1 MSEPVK
7 KKYKFSYQVSPDTC
21 MSCAACEVE
30 CRFSAV
36 FVDDTVHYAI
46 DLENCTRCGKCFR
59 ACPSDA
65 IAKVNIA

>member
-1 MSEPVK
+1 
-7 KKYKFSYQVSPDTC
+7 

-30 CRFSAV
+30 CRFGAV

-46 DLENCTRCGKCFR
+46 DMDNCTRCGKCFR

-65 IAKVNIA
+65 IAKINIA